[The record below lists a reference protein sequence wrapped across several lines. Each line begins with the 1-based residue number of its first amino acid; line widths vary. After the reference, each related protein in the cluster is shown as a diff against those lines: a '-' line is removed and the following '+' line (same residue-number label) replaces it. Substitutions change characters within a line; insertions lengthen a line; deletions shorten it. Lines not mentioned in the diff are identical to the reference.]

1 MVTLKILKGQAI
13 MNSMRVSKGDKV
25 LQDKSEYA
33 KYDVDGDGI
42 VSDEEMKTIHAINQE
57 AKIETQQKM
66 AWVAMISMIV
76 FTVLVFLPIFPD
88 TRIKALA
95 DLFGL
100 FYIGQAGVVGA
111 YMGVTA
117 YMSNGNNGRR

>member
-1 MVTLKILKGQAI
+1 MS
-13 MNSMRVSKGDKV
+13 SMRVSKGDKV

-42 VSDEEMKTIHAINQE
+42 VSDEEMETIHAINQE
-57 AKIETQQKM
+57 AKSETQQKM

-117 YMSNGNNGRR
+117 YMSNGNGRR

>member
-1 MVTLKILKGQAI
+1 MS
-13 MNSMRVSKGDKV
+13 SMRVTKGDKT

-117 YMSNGNNGRR
+117 YMSNGNGRR

>member
-1 MVTLKILKGQAI
+1 MS
-13 MNSMRVSKGDKV
+13 SMRVAKGDKT

-117 YMSNGNNGRR
+117 YMSNGNGRR

>member
-1 MVTLKILKGQAI
+1 MS
-13 MNSMRVSKGDKV
+13 SMRVTKGDKT

-57 AKIETQQKM
+57 AKIESQQKM

-100 FYIGQAGVVGA
+100 FYIGQAGVAGA

-117 YMSNGNNGRR
+117 YMSNGNGRR

>member
-1 MVTLKILKGQAI
+1 
-13 MNSMRVSKGDKV
+13 MRVTKGDKV

-33 KYDVDGDGI
+33 KYDVDGDGV
-42 VSDEEMKTIHAINQE
+42 VSDEEMETIHAINQE
-57 AKIETQQKM
+57 AKSETQQKM

-95 DLFGL
+95 DLF
-100 FYIGQAGVVGA
+100 
-111 YMGVTA
+111 
-117 YMSNGNNGRR
+117 

>member
-1 MVTLKILKGQAI
+1 

-42 VSDEEMKTIHAINQE
+42 VSDEEMKTINAINQE
-57 AKIETQQKM
+57 AKSETQQKM

-117 YMSNGNNGRR
+117 YMSNGNGRR

>member
-1 MVTLKILKGQAI
+1 
-13 MNSMRVSKGDKV
+13 MRVSKGDKV

-57 AKIETQQKM
+57 AKSETQQKM
-66 AWVAMISMIV
+66 AWVAMISMSV
-76 FTVLVFLPIFPD
+76 FTVFVLLPIFPD

-117 YMSNGNNGRR
+117 YMSNGNGRR

>member
-1 MVTLKILKGQAI
+1 MS
-13 MNSMRVSKGDKV
+13 SMRVTKGDKT

-57 AKIETQQKM
+57 AKIETQQRM

-100 FYIGQAGVVGA
+100 FYIGQAGVVGT

-117 YMSNGNNGRR
+117 YMSNGNGRR

>member
-1 MVTLKILKGQAI
+1 MTPKKLEPK
-13 MNSMRVSKGDKV
+13 SKYA
-25 LQDKSEYA
+25 EY
-33 KYDVDGDGI
+33 DFDGDGT
-42 VSDEEMKTIHAINQE
+42 VTDEEIARHNEILKQE
-57 AKIETQQKM
+57 LAEEKADTQRRM

-117 YMSNGNNGRR
+117 YMSNGSNGRR

>member
-1 MVTLKILKGQAI
+1 MS
-13 MNSMRVSKGDKV
+13 SMRVTKGDKT

-76 FTVLVFLPIFPD
+76 FTILVFLPIFPD

-100 FYIGQAGVVGA
+100 FYIGQAGVGGA

-117 YMSNGNNGRR
+117 YMSNGNGRR

>member
-117 YMSNGNNGRR
+117 YMSNGNGRR

>member
-1 MVTLKILKGQAI
+1 MVTLKILKGQVI

-117 YMSNGNNGRR
+117 YMSNGNGRR

>member
-1 MVTLKILKGQAI
+1 
-13 MNSMRVSKGDKV
+13 MRVAKGDKT

-42 VSDEEMKTIHAINQE
+42 VSDEEMKTIHAIDQE

-117 YMSNGNNGRR
+117 YMSNGNGRR

>member
-1 MVTLKILKGQAI
+1 MS
-13 MNSMRVSKGDKV
+13 SMRVTKGDKT

-66 AWVAMISMIV
+66 AWGAMISMIV
-76 FTVLVFLPIFPD
+76 FTVLVFLPIFSD
-88 TRIKALA
+88 GRIKALA

-117 YMSNGNNGRR
+117 YMSNGNGRR

>member
-1 MVTLKILKGQAI
+1 

-57 AKIETQQKM
+57 AKSETQQKM

-76 FTVLVFLPIFPD
+76 FTVFVFLPIFPD

-95 DLFGL
+95 DLSGL

-117 YMSNGNNGRR
+117 YMSNGNGRR